1 MLEQHYNMRTAS
13 KMLGISVKTLRRLI
27 AAQCIHLYKVG
38 STYVIQE
45 ADVKS
50 LLTRVYSVDEIADEL
65 LRGDE

>member
-1 MLEQHYNMRTAS
+1 
-13 KMLGISVKTLRRLI
+13 MLGISVKTLRRLI
-27 AAQCIHLYKVG
+27 AAQGIHLYKVG

-50 LLTRVYSVDEIADEL
+50 LLTRVYSVDEVADEL